1 MLPANASVQK
11 PRGHG
16 RWSVTRY
23 RTVVATDAGAALEV
37 WLETGRTHQIRIH
50 LAEIR
55 CPIVGERVYAKRED
69 RVRQALHAARLVVP
83 HPRTGD
89 LMEFECP
96 WPEDLGKVTPTGKDW

>member
-1 MLPANASVQK
+1 MA
-11 PRGHG
+11 
-16 RWSVTRY
+16 
-23 RTVVATDAGAALEV
+23 ATDAGAALEV